1 MEWTT
6 ILTEIF
12 KVCIIP
18 LLGVLTAFI
27 VAWIKSK
34 INNVNAKT
42 NNELLKS
49 TLDTVET
56 IVVNAVIATNQTY
69 VDSLKEQNA
78 FDVEAQQ
85 KAFQKTYDVVMA
97 SLTEDTKNG
106 LMKLTTDLNL
116 YITEMIEA
124 KTKQLKKGE

>member
-1 MEWTT
+1 MDS
-6 ILTEIF
+6 ILLQQIF
-12 KVCIIP
+12 QVCVIP
-18 LLGVLTAFI
+18 LLGVFTAFVI
-27 VAWIKSK
+27 ALIKSK
-34 INNVNAKT
+34 INNINAKT

-49 TLDTVET
+49 TLSTVET

-69 VDSLKEQNA
+69 VDALKGQNA
-78 FDVEAQQ
+78 FDAEAQ
-85 KAFQKTYDVVMA
+85 KVAFQKTYDAVMA

-124 KTKQLKKGE
+124 KTKQVKKGE

>member
-1 MEWTT
+1 MDL
-6 ILTEIF
+6 ILLQQIF
-12 KVCIIP
+12 QVCVIP
-18 LLGVLTAFI
+18 LLGVLTAFV

-34 INNVNAKT
+34 INNINAKT
-42 NNELLKS
+42 DNELLKS
-49 TLDTVET
+49 TLSTVET

-69 VDSLKEQNA
+69 VDALKGQNA
-78 FDVEAQQ
+78 FDAEAQ
-85 KAFQKTYDVVMA
+85 KIAFQKTYDAVMA

-124 KTKQLKKGE
+124 KTKQVKKGE

>member
-1 MEWTT
+1 MEWTV

-42 NNELLKS
+42 DNELLKS
-49 TLDTVET
+49 TLDTVEA
-56 IVVNAVIATNQTY
+56 IVINAIIATNQTY

-78 FDVEAQQ
+78 FDTEAQK

-106 LMKLTTDLNL
+106 LTKLTTDLNL

-124 KTKQLKKGE
+124 KIKQLKKGE

>member
-1 MEWTT
+1 MDTV
-6 ILTEIF
+6 LLQQIF
-12 KVCIIP
+12 QVCVIP
-18 LLGVLTAFI
+18 LLGVLTAFV

-34 INNVNAKT
+34 INNINAKT
-42 NNELLKS
+42 DNELLKS
-49 TLDTVET
+49 TLSTVET

-69 VDSLKEQNA
+69 VDALKDQNA
-78 FDVEAQQ
+78 FDAEAQ
-85 KAFQKTYDVVMA
+85 KAAFQKTYDAVMN

-124 KTKQLKKGE
+124 KTKQVKKGE

>member
-1 MEWTT
+1 MEWST

-18 LLGVLTAFI
+18 ILGVLTAFI

-49 TLDTVET
+49 TLDTVEA

-78 FDVEAQQ
+78 FDAEAQK

-106 LMKLTTDLNL
+106 LTKLTTDLNL

>member
-1 MEWTT
+1 MEWAT

-27 VAWIKSK
+27 VGWIKSK

-78 FDVEAQQ
+78 FDLEAQK

-106 LMKLTTDLNL
+106 LTKLTTDLNL

>member
-1 MEWTT
+1 MDS
-6 ILTEIF
+6 ILLQQIF
-12 KVCIIP
+12 QVCVIP
-18 LLGVLTAFI
+18 ILGVLTAFV

-34 INNVNAKT
+34 INNTNAKT

-49 TLDTVET
+49 TLSTVET
-56 IVVNAVIATNQTY
+56 TVVNAVIATNQTY
-69 VDSLKEQNA
+69 VDALKGQNA
-78 FDVEAQQ
+78 FDEEAQ
-85 KAFQKTYDVVMA
+85 KIAFQKTYDAVMN

-124 KTKQLKKGE
+124 KTKQVKKGQ

>member
-12 KVCIIP
+12 KVCVIP
-18 LLGVLTAFI
+18 LLGILTAFV

-34 INNVNAKT
+34 INNINAKT

-56 IVVNAVIATNQTY
+56 IVINAVIATNQTY

>member
-1 MEWTT
+1 MDTV
-6 ILTEIF
+6 LLQQIF
-12 KVCIIP
+12 QVCVIP
-18 LLGVLTAFI
+18 LLGVLTAFV

-34 INNVNAKT
+34 INNINAKT
-42 NNELLKS
+42 DNELLES
-49 TLDTVET
+49 TLSTVET

-69 VDSLKEQNA
+69 VDALKDQNA
-78 FDVEAQQ
+78 FDAEAQ
-85 KAFQKTYDVVMA
+85 KAAFQKTYDAVMN

-124 KTKQLKKGE
+124 KTKQVKKGE

>member
-1 MEWTT
+1 MD
-6 ILTEIF
+6 LVLLQQIF
-12 KVCIIP
+12 QVCVIP
-18 LLGVLTAFI
+18 LLGVLTAFV

-34 INNVNAKT
+34 INNINAKT
-42 NNELLKS
+42 DNELLKS
-49 TLDTVET
+49 TLSTVET

-69 VDSLKEQNA
+69 VDTLKGQNA
-78 FDVEAQQ
+78 FDAEAQ
-85 KAFQKTYDVVMA
+85 KVAFQKTYDAVMA

-124 KTKQLKKGE
+124 KTKQVKKGE

>member
-1 MEWTT
+1 MDS
-6 ILTEIF
+6 ILLQQIF
-12 KVCIIP
+12 QVCVIP
-18 LLGVLTAFI
+18 LLGVFTAFV
-27 VAWIKSK
+27 VALIKSK
-34 INNVNAKT
+34 INNINAKT

-49 TLDTVET
+49 TLSTVET

-69 VDSLKEQNA
+69 VDALKGQNA
-78 FDVEAQQ
+78 FDAEAQ
-85 KAFQKTYDVVMA
+85 KIAFQKTYDAVMA

-124 KTKQLKKGE
+124 KTKQVKKGE

>member
-1 MEWTT
+1 MD
-6 ILTEIF
+6 LTLLQQIF
-12 KVCIIP
+12 QVCVIP
-18 LLGVLTAFI
+18 LLGVLTAFV

-34 INNVNAKT
+34 INNINAKT

-49 TLDTVET
+49 ALSAAET
-56 IVVNAVIATNQTY
+56 TVVNAVTATNQTY
-69 VDSLKEQNA
+69 VDALKGQNA
-78 FDVEAQQ
+78 FDSEAQ
-85 KAFQKTYDVVMA
+85 KVAFQKTYDAVMT

-124 KTKQLKKGE
+124 KIKQVKKGE